1 MQPALNPDTLEKSCP
16 DIVFLNRWAVKDFV
30 IQRGDVVSMISP
42 REPDE
47 IIIKRVIAVEGD
59 TIRTLKYKNRY
70 VKVPTGHIWI
80 EGDHSEVSLDSNIF
94 GPVSLGLLH
103 AKASR
108 IVWPPHRQQKL
119 KSFVP
124 SNRQPVNSK
133 TQNFEHFILDDDE
146 ELALSTL

>member
-1 MQPALNPDTLEKSCP
+1 MAGAWSWVGAVRVFSWGCGAGVVGTLTFFNKVGYFARVDGKSMQTPLFDDPSK
-16 DIVFLNRWAVKDFV
+16 
-30 IQRGDVVSMISP
+30 
-42 REPDE
+42 
-47 IIIKRVIAVEGD
+47 
-59 TIRTLKYKNRY
+59 IRTLKYKNRY

-133 TQNFEHFILDDDE
+133 NQNFEQFILDDDD